1 MPTLD
6 RRKSLVRCLDAVD
19 KSPADA
25 GGRHEVLGPLEDSC
39 VRAELDNA
47 RRTNAKSASRRL
59 AILRPPMTP
68 TPHHTSEK
76 LQAPDKK
83 SKVQARQRTIWV
95 DDFLAGKSSWS
106 LLKLPKT
113 RGTRRVH
120 GETCRRNS
128 HIQ

>member
-1 MPTLD
+1 MILRTVKAFSALGEQGPHFLQKLARIHENREMPTLD
-6 RRKSLVRCLDAVD
+6 RHKSLMRCVDAVD
-19 KSPADA
+19 KRPADA
-25 GGRHEVLGPLEDSC
+25 GGRREVLGPLDDSC

-83 SKVQARQRTIWV
+83 PKVQA
-95 DDFLAGKSSWS
+95 
-106 LLKLPKT
+106 LPMYDL
-113 RGTRRVH
+113 G
-120 GETCRRNS
+120 
-128 HIQ
+128 

>member
-6 RRKSLVRCLDAVD
+6 RHKSLMRCVDAVD

-25 GGRHEVLGPLEDSC
+25 GGRREVLGPLDDSC
-39 VRAELDNA
+39 VPPELDNA

-83 SKVQARQRTIWV
+83 PKAQAPPMY
-95 DDFLAGKSSWS
+95 DLGYGFLAGKSSLVMKACGPREELCTLS
-106 LLKLPKT
+106 AFAT
-113 RGTRRVH
+113 GT
-120 GETCRRNS
+120 
-128 HIQ
+128 I

>member
-47 RRTNAKSASRRL
+47 RRTNAKSASRRSEE
-59 AILRPPMTP
+59 
-68 TPHHTSEK
+68 HTSE
-76 LQAPDKK
+76 LQSRLQLVCRLLLEKK
-83 SKVQARQRTIWV
+83 KKNMVTSAHTPAYDEERRDV
-95 DDFLAGKSSWS
+95 LAHS
-106 LLKLPKT
+106 
-113 RGTRRVH
+113 
-120 GETCRRNS
+120 
-128 HIQ
+128 

>member
-1 MPTLD
+1 MPWGKQGPHFLQKLGRIHENREMPTLD

-83 SKVQARQRTIWV
+83 WKVQA
-95 DDFLAGKSSWS
+95 
-106 LLKLPKT
+106 LP
-113 RGTRRVH
+113 RCDLG
-120 GETCRRNS
+120 
-128 HIQ
+128 